1 MLSFPHL
8 QGKFSNTCHGPAPSS
23 SLHCSREAGG
33 RVGEGGVGVRGGGW
47 GGVRMEEGG
56 RGEGNLHCSR
66 DTDCSVN
73 RCPVM
78 MSGVVLL

>member
-33 RVGEGGVGVRGGGW
+33 RVGKGGVGVSGEGW
-47 GGVRMEEGG
+47 GGVRME
-56 RGEGNLHCSR
+56 GEGERGGESTL
-66 DTDCSVN
+66 
-73 RCPVM
+73 
-78 MSGVVLL
+78 